1 MSEAQARRVLDDPRS
16 TPEQRRQ
23 AEIVLGMP
31 PADGGLGNV
40 VGPAGVPPGPG
51 AGQPGPDPALST
63 EEVEEPRIPP
73 PTRNGKVVGPA
84 GVPPGEGAGPPGPP
98 PDIAEMTPSE
108 RAEMTP
114 SGRVEAEDR
123 AQRQAM
129 LEQAKLRQRHLT
141 EKERLAALEAM
152 DLSKYEK

>member
-1 MSEAQARRVLDDPRS
+1 MAGMSEAQARRVLDDPNS

-31 PADGGLGNV
+31 PASTRESQQ
-40 VGPAGVPPGPG
+40 AGVPPGPG
-51 AGQPGPDPALST
+51 AGPPGPGGPRTGPPGPDPALST

-73 PTRNGKVVGPA
+73 PARNGKVVGPA

-98 PDIAEMTPSE
+98 PESAEMTPSE
-108 RAEMTP
+108 R
-114 SGRVEAEDR
+114 VEAETQ
-123 AQRQAM
+123 AQRQ
-129 LEQAKLRQRHLT
+129 KHLT

>member
-1 MSEAQARRVLDDPRS
+1 MAGMSEAQARRVLDDPKS

-63 EEVEEPRIPP
+63 EEVEEPRIAPP
-73 PTRNGKVVGPA
+73 ARNGNVVGPA

-98 PDIAEMTPSE
+98 PDEDPLHAAA
-108 RAEMTP
+108 RA
-114 SGRVEAEDR
+114 SI
-123 AQRQAM
+123 
-129 LEQAKLRQRHLT
+129 EQAKLRQRHLT

>member
-1 MSEAQARRVLDDPRS
+1 MAGMSEAQARRVLDDPNS

-98 PDIAEMTPSE
+98 PESAEMTPSE
-108 RAEMTP
+108 R
-114 SGRVEAEDR
+114 VEAETQ
-123 AQRQAM
+123 AQRQ
-129 LEQAKLRQRHLT
+129 KHLT

>member
-1 MSEAQARRVLDDPRS
+1 MAGMSEAQARRVLDDPKS

-40 VGPAGVPPGPG
+40 VGPAGVPPG
-51 AGQPGPDPALST
+51 
-63 EEVEEPRIPP
+63 
-73 PTRNGKVVGPA
+73 
-84 GVPPGEGAGPPGPP
+84 EGAGPPGPP
-98 PDIAEMTPSE
+98 PDEDPLHAAA
-108 RAEMTP
+108 RA
-114 SGRVEAEDR
+114 SI
-123 AQRQAM
+123 
-129 LEQAKLRQRHLT
+129 EQAKLRQRHLT